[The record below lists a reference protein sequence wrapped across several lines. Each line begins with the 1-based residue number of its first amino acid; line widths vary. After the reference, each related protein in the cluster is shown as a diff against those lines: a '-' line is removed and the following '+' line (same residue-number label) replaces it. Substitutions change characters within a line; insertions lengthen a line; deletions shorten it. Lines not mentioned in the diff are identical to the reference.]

1 MKITRTEKD
10 NIIEDEDNI
19 IKNVKNDF
27 RIPKEI
33 DELQLKVQEIFLD

>member
-10 NIIEDEDNI
+10 NIIEDEDKI
-19 IKNVKNDF
+19 IKNVRNDF

>member
-19 IKNVKNDF
+19 IKNVRNDF